1 MFVVVIVVSIPMSED
16 DFTEDKQA
24 AFKTSVAIVA
34 GVPKEDVTI
43 VRIEIIS
50 TRRLLSES
58 IRVEISVK
66 AKDRSSANYIAS
78 KLTALQINRELT
90 KIGLPAVG
98 IIEPAS
104 IHKSPKDDSSGS
116 SHALIIGCTVAG
128 VVVLAGIAL
137 YLWQR
142 IQHNKDVAAAAV
154 VQQETRA
161 PVEMAP
167 VRQDECFEN
176 LPDDVEI
183 SLSSS
188 DNRVV
193 NRV

>member
-1 MFVVVIVVSIPMSED
+1 M
-16 DFTEDKQA
+16 
-24 AFKTSVAIVA
+24 
-34 GVPKEDVTI
+34 
-43 VRIEIIS
+43 
-50 TRRLLSES
+50 
-58 IRVEISVK
+58 
-66 AKDRSSANYIAS
+66 
-78 KLTALQINRELT
+78 
-90 KIGLPAVG
+90 
-98 IIEPAS
+98 
-104 IHKSPKDDSSGS
+104 
-116 SHALIIGCTVAG
+116 
-128 VVVLAGIAL
+128 LAGIAL